1 MTTGAERAS
10 WPSLVDDARSV
21 LPEDDGL
28 LVGRL
33 WDPEVDGPCVVVV
46 RGDRLVDLTPAYP
59 TLSDLLESAD
69 PAQAARSASGAR
81 SWDLTAVLARTCAES
96 DEPGPRLLAPADLS
110 VLKAAG
116 VTFPASLIER
126 LIEERAGGDPA
137 RAATVRADLERTL
150 GGGFARVR
158 PGSPQAAALKAD
170 LTARGEWSAYL
181 EVGFGP
187 DPEVFTKAPLL
198 AAVGCGSAIGVA
210 RLSTWNNPEPEIVL
224 AVTSAG
230 VVVGATLGNDVNLR
244 DVEGRS
250 ALLLPRAKD
259 NNASA
264 SLGPFIR
271 LFDEGFGIDDVR
283 RAVVSV
289 EVRGADGFVL
299 EGTSRMDQI
308 SRDPVE
314 LAEYVVGADHQ
325 YPDGILLYL
334 GTLFAPTQDRGTP
347 GHGFTHH
354 RGDVVTIRS
363 PRLGALVNRVL
374 HSDEAPPWTY
384 GVRDL
389 MRGLARR
396 GLLDATDPTDTSD
409 QHSEGDRR

>member
-1 MTTGAERAS
+1 MTAGAERES
-10 WPSLVDDARSV
+10 WPPLVDDPRSV
-21 LPEDDGL
+21 LPEDGGL
-28 LVGRL
+28 LVGRI
-33 WDPEVDGPCVVVV
+33 WDPVADGPCVVAV
-46 RGDRLVDLTPAYP
+46 RADRLVDLTPDFP
-59 TLSDLLESAD
+59 TLSDLLESPD
-69 PAQAARSASGAR
+69 PAYAARSAGSDR
-81 SWDLTAVLARTCAES
+81 SWDLTAVLAVSCEES

-126 LIEERAGGDPA
+126 LIEERAGGDPS
-137 RAATVRADLERTL
+137 RAAEIRADLERTL
-150 GGGFARVR
+150 GGGFARIR
-158 PGSPQAAALKAD
+158 PGSPEAAALKAD
-170 LTARGEWSAYL
+170 LSSRGEWSAYL

-198 AAVGCGSAIGVA
+198 AAVGCGAEIGVA
-210 RLSTWNNPEPEIVL
+210 RLSTWNNPEPEIAL
-224 AVTSAG
+224 AVTSTG
-230 VVVGATLGNDVNLR
+230 RVVGATLGNDVNLR

-271 LFDEGFGIDDVR
+271 LFDSGFGIDDVR
-283 RAVVSV
+283 QAVVSV

-299 EGTSRMDQI
+299 DGTSQMDQI

-314 LAEYVVGADHQ
+314 LAQYVVGADHQ
-325 YPDGILLYL
+325 YPDGIVLYL
-334 GTLFAPTQDRGTP
+334 GTLFAPTQDREQP
-347 GHGFTHH
+347 GQGFTHH

-363 PRLGALVNRVL
+363 PRLGALVNRVV
-374 HSDEAPPWTY
+374 HSDEAPPWTF

-389 MRGLARR
+389 MRNLVGR
-396 GLLDATDPTDTSD
+396 GLLT
-409 QHSEGDRR
+409 